1 MTWGAF
7 DLTSEAGV
15 LPGSKVPR
23 VEAQLDGR
31 PRSVLVALTTSRSTD
46 ADGSSS
52 AKSRR

>member
-23 VEAQLDGR
+23 VEAQLDVRSRLVKSDLPTSISIR
-31 PRSVLVALTTSRSTD
+31 PWSEPD
-46 ADGSSS
+46 AV
-52 AKSRR
+52 